1 MQVMPRTSRILII
14 DDNRAIHD
22 DFRKIL
28 APPGQASVALN
39 ALEAALFGDGNPAPA
54 TDDHEVVS
62 AYQGQEAVDIVQ
74 RAENDG
80 SPFAMAFVDYR
91 MPPGFD
97 GIETVKRLWTIAPHL
112 EIAICTAFSDYTPE
126 EISTRLGHPQRLVIL
141 RKPFDPLEVQEL
153 AARMV
158 THWTA
163 RAGCGSPVEDQE
175 DSSLNGS
182 SGSVS

>member
-28 APPGQASVALN
+28 APPAKASVELS

-54 TDDHEVVS
+54 TEDHEVVS
-62 AYQGQEAVDIVQ
+62 AYQGEEAVDMVQ
-74 RAENDG
+74 RAESDG

-91 MPPGFD
+91 MPPGLD
-97 GIETVKRLWTIAPHL
+97 GIETVKRLWNISPRL

-126 EISTRLGHPQRLVIL
+126 EISTRLGHPKRLVIL

-153 AARMV
+153 AAKMV
-158 THWTA
+158 TQWAA
-163 RAGCGSPVEDQE
+163 RAECGAPVEDE
-175 DSSLNGS
+175 ADSPLNGS